1 MVRAVVAPPQPKKEE
16 VVAKKSVFERLYS
29 KVAVATATSE
39 NLVDDNNS
47 NIMNLEHKSQQL

>member
-1 MVRAVVAPPQPKKEE
+1 MAPPQPKKEE